1 MSASPNTLINGEVD
15 TDFSFNRVRNLS
27 IILQD
32 IDFSLSDYELSDQQQ
47 THLRDISSSCQN
59 ILSELE
65 KTVGKYQE
73 LEYKGGSLSWQMKR
87 VWKRLKWEPEDIREL
102 RERVTANVTLFNA
115 FLGGISRYLCPY
127 FNDLETFAEFNQ
139 SDNL

>member
-1 MSASPNTLINGEVD
+1 MSASPNTSIGGEVD

-32 IDFSLSDYELSDQQQ
+32 VDFSLSDYELSDQQQ
-47 THLRDISSSCQN
+47 THLQDISSSCQN
-59 ILSELE
+59 VLSELE

-73 LEYKGGSLSWQMKR
+73 LECKGGSLSWQMKR

-115 FLGGISRYLCPY
+115 FLGGISRYLRPY
-127 FNDLETFAEFNQ
+127 FSDLEFFAEFNQ
-139 SDNL
+139 SDDL